1 MASARGLRSLAA
13 AAPAAATI
21 LLAWSFLERPVS
33 WGAFVALALLALVPA
48 LPLGNR
54 GRISV
59 GAGAVLAALTLAFET
74 WPHRALQHG
83 WAALHDAPAV
93 QAPFDPLAFPTLH
106 GLVACTGFGLAL
118 AAVLGVVARRP
129 TIVVAAVTVG
139 VGFPATLL
147 EDAYGFRLGMLAL
160 GSVLWAFVVLRS
172 GRLGRAV
179 PGVSA
184 RGGRR
189 RVRRPP
195 LRPGASPRGR
205 RTSTGVAGIRSRV
218 AEARGDFR
226 FVWDAN
232 YAGISFPARP
242 TVVFRV
248 RAPQRAQYWR
258 ASTLDTFV
266 ADRWIENLYPV
277 DAGTASGR
285 LPADP
290 LVPERDRRPGSWLHQ
305 QVTIDGYEDDHVVAA
320 GAPALV
326 DGRALGRVSFLSGGV
341 MRAATPVQSG
351 TTYSVWSY
359 APEPSPRAL
368 AASPARYPA
377 AADRYLELDRAQFLG
392 YGTAVVS
399 GASRRCSATTVPAAM
414 GVPAPVARCAA
425 DHVSR
430 PFAVRGDA
438 AARALVPLGRELH
451 VRRAAA
457 AVGGAAAARRLR
469 RADAGGLLPALR
481 RGDDRDASHARR
493 AGTRRRRVHGRHVE
507 GWRLDSDGLPGARMG
522 RGVVRRLRLAD
533 LRPDSRAGHALRRLH
548 ARVRLRRT
556 RWRRSAPDRF
566 LDFDQAPRHGAA
578 RLGRRSRRRVGREAG
593 IAWWIVALPFV
604 PLARRRAGM
613 VGAKLSGVN
622 GGSAAATHAAR
633 LGSAGGLVDALVDR
647 GLGVDPNATVASC
660 SERRSGRSRR
670 RAGRSAR
677 RSRRRGTGP
686 PTGPR
691 RRPDARGTSWF
702 GSSASPARANAPRR
716 GSERSL
722 APVVPP
728 ALDTFGKVRW

>member
-1 MASARGLRSLAA
+1 MARARGLRSLAA

-48 LPLGNR
+48 LLLGNR
-54 GRISV
+54 ARIAV

-74 WPHRALQHG
+74 WPHRALEHG

-106 GLVACTGFGLAL
+106 GLVACTGFALAL
-118 AAVLGVVARRP
+118 AAVLGIVARRP
-129 TIVVAAVTVG
+129 TIVVAAVAVG

-179 PGVSA
+179 PGVALAAVVVVAASAAASGGVAPGETHVDWRGWDPFA
-184 RGGRR
+184 RGG
-189 RVRRPP
+189 
-195 LRPGASPRGR
+195 GG
-205 RTSTGVAGIRSRV
+205 
-218 AEARGDFR
+218 GDFR

-242 TVVFRV
+242 TVVFRI

-290 LVPERDRRPGSWLHQ
+290 LVPERDRKPGSWLHQ

-341 MRAATPVQSG
+341 MRGATPVQSG

-392 YGTAVVS
+392 YGTPGRARRIASMFHDDRYQPLWAYRPLWRDAQRITSRARSPYEATLRLERWFRS
-399 GASRRCSATTVPAAM
+399 GGNFTYDEQPPRSAGLPPLVDFVERTRAGYCQHFAGAMTVM
-414 GVPAPVARCAA
+414 LRMLGVPARV
-425 DHVSR
+425 
-430 PFAVRGDA
+430 
-438 AARALVPLGRELH
+438 
-451 VRRAAA
+451 
-457 AVGGAAAARRLR
+457 AVGFTAGTWRGGVWTVTDYQAHAWVEAWFAGYGWLTFDPTPGRGTLSAAYTLASDS
-469 RADAGGLLPALR
+469 ADAVAAL
-481 RGDDRDASHARR
+481 
-493 AGTRRRRVHGRHVE
+493 GTG
-507 GWRLDSDGLPGARMG
+507 
-522 RGVVRRLRLAD
+522 
-533 LRPDSRAGHALRRLH
+533 
-548 ARVRLRRT
+548 
-556 RWRRSAPDRF
+556 RF
-566 LDFDQAPRHGAA
+566 LDFDQALRDTPRRPLAPVAA
-578 RLGRRSRRRVGREAG
+578 PVDEKQG
-593 IAWWIVALPFV
+593 IAWWIVALPVV
-604 PLARRRAGM
+604 PLAAAGLV
-613 VGAKLSGVN
+613 VGAKLLRRQRRLRRRDPRRLAWGVR
-622 GGSAAATHAAR
+622 AE
-633 LGSAGGLVDALVDR
+633 LVDALVDR
-647 GLGVDPNATVASC
+647 GLGVDPNATVATLQRTAERALATPCGSLGTAL
-660 SERRSGRSRR
+660 SEARFGPTD
-670 RAGRSAR
+670 RAEAAAR
-677 RSRRRGTGP
+677 RSRDELVRVLGFARS
-686 PTGPR
+686 R
-691 RRPDARGTSWF
+691 ERPATRLRSGLSLRSFRTRLTPSAR
-702 GSSASPARANAPRR
+702 
-716 GSERSL
+716 
-722 APVVPP
+722 
-728 ALDTFGKVRW
+728 